1 MTGEPGLMDPRIDTT
16 KPHTA
21 RIYDF
26 YLGGKDNFAADRRT
40 AERAM
45 ASWPA
50 VRTAV
55 RENRAFLGRAVRF
68 LVAEA
73 GIRQFLDVGTGL
85 PSANNVHEVAQGLV
99 PSCRVVYVDNDPIV
113 LAHARALLT
122 SSAEGK
128 TAYIHADL
136 REPERILADPVTAA
150 TLDFAEP
157 VALMLVAVLHFV
169 PDEAQPRRIVQA
181 LLDALPSGSYLVAT
195 HVTAEHDPDT
205 LAGAGRA
212 YQERGLTGQFR
223 TADEFA
229 ELAFRGLE
237 LVEPGLTLVS
247 EWRPRG
253 AGPRPMPW
261 EVNAYGGIARKP

>member
-1 MTGEPGLMDPRIDTT
+1 MEPRIDPE

-21 RIYDF
+21 RIYDY

-45 ASWPA
+45 QSWPA

-73 GIRQFLDVGTGL
+73 GIRQFLDIGTGL

-122 SSAEGK
+122 SSPEGK

-136 REPERILADPVTAA
+136 REPEKILDDPVTRQ
-150 TLDFAEP
+150 TLDFSQP
-157 VALMLVAVLHFV
+157 IALMLVAVLHFV
-169 PDEAQPRRIVQA
+169 PDEAQPRRIVDT
-181 LLDALPSGSYLVAT
+181 LLGALPPGSYLAAT

-212 YQERGLTGQFR
+212 YQERGLTGQIR

-229 ELAFRGLE
+229 EVAFRGLDM
-237 LVEPGLTLVS
+237 VDPGLTLVS

-253 AGPRPMPW
+253 AGPRPMAS
-261 EVNAYGGIARKP
+261 EVNTYGGVARKP